1 MRKTTPLSLLAAA
14 SGLCL
19 LPVTA
24 LYAADVDQA
33 AEEPA
38 AEVTET
44 ETNDTMSLSIVVAKG
59 GG

>member
-1 MRKTTPLSLLAAA
+1 MKKTTPLSLLAAA
-14 SGLCL
+14 GGLCL

-33 AEEPA
+33 AE
-38 AEVTET
+38 VTAT